1 MLVISFTIIIF
12 LAMGI
17 LSAGAISPKSFK
29 VGHKE
34 NTPIEMLI
42 LSLIIVGSAV
52 IIIVELLNIASLY

>member
-1 MLVISFTIIIF
+1 
-12 LAMGI
+12 MGI